1 MRIHEEETQFRFYAS
16 VHIKAM
22 SLYKRLVSLGR
33 NGQDVKGGV
42 VSVAKFAE
50 FRLFGHLCFLWWYS
64 HYESSTFLKTFCL
77 SFHWYSTF
85 RVHPRAC
92 RGWQSLFNLQRAR
105 WMYYPC
111 SVCVNSCYWRKLAKR
126 IKRKASL
133 KHCQRR
139 EL

>member
-1 MRIHEEETQFRFYAS
+1 MWIHEEETQCRFYAGF
-16 VHIKAM
+16 HIKAK
-22 SLYKRLVSLGR
+22 SLYKRLVSLGP
-33 NGQDVKGGV
+33 NVQDVIRTC
-42 VSVAKFAE
+42 SVA
-50 FRLFGHLCFLWWYS
+50 RFGSSIVWTLVYFPWWYS
-64 HYESSTFLKTFCL
+64 NHESSTFCL
-77 SFHWYSTF
+77 SFSWYSNF

-111 SVCVNSCYWRKLAKR
+111 SACVNSCYWRKLAKK
-126 IKRKASL
+126 IKKKASL